1 MKKLF
6 SVLLLVASLL
16 ISFQSKANEITV
28 KGYVKFANGTKAA
41 NIKVK
46 IFVEAPCVVEHTV
59 TTNGDGFYTDKIHCE
74 GAIKKVRVSVQCEG
88 QVLTQL
94 KEVSLDNVVE
104 ANFTLCYSPAACIAK
119 FSFDQL
125 APIENHKFPVKFN
138 SASAETSREDKII
151 QRTWNFGDGVT
162 INEGTVDP
170 THNYEKPGLY
180 NVCLTIKTEKGC
192 TNTKCLSVEVRSRCH
207 ADFRFEQTEAG
218 VRFNSSPSTSSDR
231 DPIIG
236 RSWNFGDGSPVVKN
250 DIDPLHKFPHAGTYN
265 VCLVVWTTGGCE
277 NKECKQVVVKERMPE
292 CKARFSFER
301 VAPKKIRFNSSLSVV
316 STGDEIIE
324 RQWEFRDGSAI
335 IKTDDISVAHEFE
348 KAGIYE
354 VCLKIKTAKGCES
367 RFCLAVKVGE
377 ENHDEESIK
386 IISLYPIP
394 VHNELKA
401 LIYSRTEHVLA
412 TISIVDVYGQIKWSK
427 QVWLAK
433 GNNPFEIPTASLLP
447 GPYFFRVVTGY
458 GIRSKRIYKI

>member
-6 SVLLLVASLL
+6 SFLLVVASLL
-16 ISFQSKANEITV
+16 LSFQSKANEITV
-28 KGYVKFANGTKAA
+28 KGYVKFANGAKAA

-46 IFVEAPCVVEHTV
+46 IFVEAPCVVEHIV
-59 TTNGDGFYTDKIHCE
+59 TTNSDGFYTDKMRCE
-74 GAIKKVRVSVQCEG
+74 GAIKKVRVSIQCEG

-94 KEVSLDNVVE
+94 KEVSVTNVVE
-104 ANFTLCYSPAACIAK
+104 VNFNLCYSPTACVAK
-119 FSFDQL
+119 FSFEQL
-125 APIENHKFPVKFN
+125 APIENNKLPVKFN
-138 SASAETSREDKII
+138 SASAEASREDKII

-162 INEGTVDP
+162 ITEGTTDP
-170 THNYEKPGLY
+170 THNYERPGLY

-192 TNTKCLSVEVRSRCH
+192 TNTKCLSVEVRSRCR

-218 VRFNSSPSTSSDR
+218 VRFNSGPSTGSNA

-250 DIDPLHKFPHAGTYN
+250 NIDPIHTFPRAGTYN
-265 VCLVVWTTGGCE
+265 VCLVVWTAGGCE
-277 NKECKQVVVKERMPE
+277 NKACKEVVVKERMPE
-292 CKARFSFER
+292 CNARFSFER
-301 VAPKKIRFNSSLSVV
+301 IAPQKIRFNSSLSII
-316 STGDEIIE
+316 SAGDEIVE

-335 IKTDDISVAHEFE
+335 IKTKDVSIAHEFE
-348 KAGIYE
+348 KAGVYE

-377 ENHDEESIK
+377 EDRDDGSVK

-394 VHNELKA
+394 VQSELKA
-401 LIYSRTEHVLA
+401 LIYSRTERVLA

-433 GNNPFEIPTASLLP
+433 GNNPFEIPAASLLP
-447 GPYFFRVVTGY
+447 GPYFFRVVSGF
-458 GIRSKRIYKI
+458 GIKSKRIYKI